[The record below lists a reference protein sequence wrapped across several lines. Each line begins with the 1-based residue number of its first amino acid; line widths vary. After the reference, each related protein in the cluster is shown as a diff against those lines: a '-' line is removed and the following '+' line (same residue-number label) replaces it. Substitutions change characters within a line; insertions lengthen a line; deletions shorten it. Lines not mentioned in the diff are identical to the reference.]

1 MSWKEKLKHELK
13 SVGIATLYFL
23 IWFGFLML
31 IKVLLLEDY
40 DIEFTGVSM
49 VIVGALVVAK
59 VILIMEYIPL
69 GSWVKKQPAYVDV
82 ILRTVLYSLGVLV
95 ILILEKGFEGS
106 GEYGGFLSSVRQ
118 AFNHVD
124 IYHVWVNTIVVF
136 GALLVFNTIS
146 IFRKQLGKGG
156 LMRMLLVP
164 PPEEIQKNN

>member
-1 MSWKEKLKHELK
+1 MSWKEKFKHELI
-13 SVGIATLYFL
+13 SVGITTLYFL

-40 DIEFTGVSM
+40 NIEFTGVSV

-95 ILILEKGFEGS
+95 ILILEKGFEGRH
-106 GEYGGFLSSVRQ
+106 EYGGFANSLRQ
-118 AFNHVD
+118 VFNHVD
-124 IYHVWVNTIVVF
+124 VYHLWVNIIVVSC
-136 GALLVFNTIS
+136 ALLSFNFLTLI
-146 IFRKQLGKGG
+146 RMRLGKGV
-156 LMRMLLVP
+156 LFRMLKEPLLL
-164 PPEEIQKNN
+164 ESK

>member
-1 MSWKEKLKHELK
+1 MSWKEKLKHELI

-31 IKVLLLEDY
+31 IKFLLLEDY

-95 ILILEKGFEGS
+95 ILILEKGFEGRH
-106 GEYGGFLSSVRQ
+106 EYGGFANSLRQ
-118 AFNHVD
+118 VFNHVD
-124 IYHVWVNTIVVF
+124 VYHVWVNSIVVSC
-136 GALLVFNTIS
+136 ALLSFNFLTLI
-146 IFRKQLGKGG
+146 RMRLGKGV
-156 LMRMLLVP
+156 LFRMLKDPLLI
-164 PPEEIQKNN
+164 ESK

>member
-1 MSWKEKLKHELK
+1 MNWKEKLKNELK

-31 IKVLLLEDY
+31 IKVLLLKDY
-40 DIEFTGVSM
+40 NIEFTSVSM
-49 VIVGALVVAK
+49 VIVGAVVVAK

-69 GSWVKKQPAYVDV
+69 GPWVKKQPAYVDL

-106 GEYGGFLSSVRQ
+106 SEYGGFISSVIQTFNQ
-118 AFNHVD
+118 AD

-136 GALLVFNTIS
+136 GALLGFNFLTLI
-146 IFRKQLGKGG
+146 RTRLGKGVLFG
-156 LMRMLLVP
+156 MLKEPLLS
-164 PPEEIQKNN
+164 ESK

>member
-1 MSWKEKLKHELK
+1 MSWKEKLKNELK
-13 SVGIATLYFL
+13 SVGITTLYFL
-23 IWFGFLML
+23 TWFGFLML
-31 IKVLLLEDY
+31 IKVLLLKDY

-95 ILILEKGFEGS
+95 ILIIEKGFEGS
-106 GEYGGFLSSVRQ
+106 SEYGGFISSVIQ
-118 AFNHVD
+118 TFNHTD

-136 GALLVFNTIS
+136 FALLSFNFLTLIR
-146 IFRKQLGKGG
+146 IRLGKGG
-156 LMRMLLVP
+156 LFRMLKEP
-164 PPEEIQKNN
+164 PMLESK